1 MGVNEMRNKL
11 GGDKMEIIEEIKKL
25 KEAIAVLSSD
35 AVELRGKI
43 KRLEER
49 IERIEEERS
58 GIGEKNLIEWLND
71 KEDDEEEYDERWLE
85 KMVYRTGEDKLVS
98 LQKH

>member
-1 MGVNEMRNKL
+1 
-11 GGDKMEIIEEIKKL
+11 MEIIEEIKKL

-85 KMVYRTGEDKLVS
+85 KMVYGTGEGKPMS
-98 LQKH
+98 LQKTLITK

>member
-1 MGVNEMRNKL
+1 
-11 GGDKMEIIEEIKKL
+11 MEIIEEIEKL

-85 KMVYRTGEDKLVS
+85 KKVYRTGEDKLVS

>member
-1 MGVNEMRNKL
+1 MRNKL

-85 KMVYRTGEDKLVS
+85 KMVYRTGEDKPMS
-98 LQKH
+98 LQKQR

>member
-1 MGVNEMRNKL
+1 
-11 GGDKMEIIEEIKKL
+11 MEIYEEIEKL

-98 LQKH
+98 LQKTLIMK

>member
-1 MGVNEMRNKL
+1 
-11 GGDKMEIIEEIKKL
+11 MEIYEEIEKL

-85 KMVYRTGEDKLVS
+85 KMVYRTGEGKPMS
-98 LQKH
+98 LQKQR

>member
-1 MGVNEMRNKL
+1 MRNKL

-98 LQKH
+98 LQKTLIAK

>member
-1 MGVNEMRNKL
+1 
-11 GGDKMEIIEEIKKL
+11 MEIIEEIKKL

-43 KRLEER
+43 KRQEER

-85 KMVYRTGEDKLVS
+85 KKVYRTGEGKPMS
-98 LQKH
+98 LQKQR

>member
-1 MGVNEMRNKL
+1 MRNKL

>member
-1 MGVNEMRNKL
+1 MRNKL

-85 KMVYRTGEDKLVS
+85 KMVYRTGEGKPVNCK
-98 LQKH
+98 KH

>member
-1 MGVNEMRNKL
+1 
-11 GGDKMEIIEEIKKL
+11 MEIIEEIEKL

-58 GIGEKNLIEWLND
+58 GIGEINLIEWLND

-85 KMVYRTGEDKLVS
+85 KMVS
-98 LQKH
+98 

>member
-1 MGVNEMRNKL
+1 
-11 GGDKMEIIEEIKKL
+11 MEIIEEIKKL

-98 LQKH
+98 LQKTLIAK

>member
-1 MGVNEMRNKL
+1 
-11 GGDKMEIIEEIKKL
+11 MEIIEEIKKL

-98 LQKH
+98 LQKTLIMK

>member
-1 MGVNEMRNKL
+1 
-11 GGDKMEIIEEIKKL
+11 MEIYEEIKKL

-58 GIGEKNLIEWLND
+58 GIGEKNLIEWLNE

-98 LQKH
+98 LQKTLIMK

>member
-1 MGVNEMRNKL
+1 
-11 GGDKMEIIEEIKKL
+11 MEIYEEIKKL

-58 GIGEKNLIEWLND
+58 GIGEKNLIEWLNE

>member
-1 MGVNEMRNKL
+1 
-11 GGDKMEIIEEIKKL
+11 MEIIEEIKKL